1 MEPDQQSLYDPKWV
15 SEFYN
20 NYGEIEWQRMVK
32 TPCAEVQFEIHKH
45 YIKKHVQA
53 GNRVLEIGPGPG
65 RFTQVF
71 VEMGCRVL
79 AADISPVQ
87 LALNKQKAEE
97 HGFAHGIEDW
107 LELDIC
113 DLTSLDNNDFDVV
126 VAYGGPLSYVF
137 DKRDLA
143 VEQMKSKVKSGGV
156 MLLSVMGIWGTVHT
170 YLSGVLDI
178 DPQTNQQITEHGDL
192 HNSSYPFATHFCH
205 MYRAQ
210 ELRELLENHQLNVID
225 MSASHCL
232 TSVWGDQLNAI
243 RQDNTTWQEV
253 LRMEIEASR
262 EPGCLDMGTHII
274 AVAYRA

>member
-87 LALNKQKAEE
+87 LAPEQAESR
-97 HGFAHGIEDW
+97 GAR
-107 LELDIC
+107 IC
-113 DLTSLDNNDFDVV
+113 AWDRRLAGTRYLRSHLVRQQRFRCRRCLR
-126 VAYGGPLSYVF
+126 GGPLSYVF

-143 VEQMKSKVKSGGV
+143 VEQMKGKVKSGGV
-156 MLLSVMGIWGTVHT
+156 MLFSVMGIWGTVHT

-232 TSVWGDQLNAI
+232 PSVWGDPAK
-243 RQDNTTWQEV
+243 RYP
-253 LRMEIEASR
+253 
-262 EPGCLDMGTHII
+262 PG
-274 AVAYRA
+274 